1 MSEENPPQQDQQA
14 PNVSDKPQGD
24 LLITPRETHFHNVFV
39 KYLIMLISALGSVI
53 YTTVLCTGSILNHWF
68 DIVTGREK
76 TVLADI
82 EQRSHGYVP
91 REPYD
96 ELSKMKPTSDL
107 QYYLQ
112 QLDLDLQEYRVT
124 TCDGYI
130 LTLHRIIDPRELEE
144 QRQQRKPVLL
154 QHGLLSCSGTWI
166 VSGKNSLG
174 YYFHEQG
181 YDVWMGN
188 NRSWF
193 IPQHKTLSG
202 SLYNNEQY
210 WDWGVQELA
219 CHDLPALISTVL
231 ANKKYFQ
238 KLVLLGHLQG
248 GLQSFLM
255 LKNPRLGEI
264 HEKVELFCPLAP
276 AVYPGKLFYTRQFI
290 KFINN
295 RSEFMWLILFGCC
308 AFLRN
313 LCLVRHY
320 IASSWVFGKLSYYMF
335 KYLFGWTGRNWG
347 PYKKVWH
354 FCFIFNMSYA
364 SVELMKYYLSKHS
377 DCGFT
382 TLLQPKAAY
391 SSDAHF
397 TENVTDDKKSY
408 FQFDTTW
415 FSGIKVPMIVFIGD
429 EDFLVDG
436 EKVVAHMRKYE
447 PGYREGSNFEAVSI
461 PTYNHLDIVW
471 AEDVIGTIG
480 YTICNKLKQMK
491 ACDVQEGL
499 TLESKEQAVTIPE
512 GSSGHHQQQEE
523 VVLNEKI
530 VLVPEDIHDTE
541 LTTKVKH
548 NLSADIPLTETRK
561 LTTTEVF

>member
-1 MSEENPPQQDQQA
+1 M
-14 PNVSDKPQGD
+14 
-24 LLITPRETHFHNVFV
+24 
-39 KYLIMLISALGSVI
+39 
-53 YTTVLCTGSILNHWF
+53 
-68 DIVTGREK
+68 
-76 TVLADI
+76 
-82 EQRSHGYVP
+82 P

-112 QLDLDLQEYRVT
+112 QLNLDLQEYRVT

-130 LTLHRIIDPRELEE
+130 LTLHRIIDPRDLEE

-219 CHDLPALISTVL
+219 YHDLPALISTVL
-231 ANKKYFQ
+231 ANKIFQ
-238 KLVLLGHLQG
+238 NWFYWGICKVD
-248 GLQSFLM
+248 SEFLM

-308 AFLRN
+308 AF
-313 LCLVRHY
+313 
-320 IASSWVFGKLSYYMF
+320 
-335 KYLFGWTGRNWG
+335 
-347 PYKKVWH
+347 
-354 FCFIFNMSYA
+354 
-364 SVELMKYYLSKHS
+364 
-377 DCGFT
+377 
-382 TLLQPKAAY
+382 
-391 SSDAHF
+391 
-397 TENVTDDKKSY
+397 
-408 FQFDTTW
+408 
-415 FSGIKVPMIVFIGD
+415 
-429 EDFLVDG
+429 
-436 EKVVAHMRKYE
+436 
-447 PGYREGSNFEAVSI
+447 
-461 PTYNHLDIVW
+461 
-471 AEDVIGTIG
+471 
-480 YTICNKLKQMK
+480 
-491 ACDVQEGL
+491 
-499 TLESKEQAVTIPE
+499 
-512 GSSGHHQQQEE
+512 
-523 VVLNEKI
+523 
-530 VLVPEDIHDTE
+530 
-541 LTTKVKH
+541 
-548 NLSADIPLTETRK
+548 
-561 LTTTEVF
+561 